1 MPELLYDSCKIW
13 EACRATSATATFFN
27 PIAIGTYKQKFA
39 DGAIKHNNPIQLVYR
54 EAETMWPSRAKE
66 AVLLSIGTGSAP
78 LPPFEGNIVD
88 ILQALKHMAVQAEL
102 TADEFYHDH
111 RYMTD
116 NELLYRFNVFHGL
129 AEVGLE
135 EYKESR
141 KIADATHAYMSSG
154 ETRRHWSKCLA
165 KLIETDF
172 DSSRAATYDRL
183 PELLTHATLTE
194 GPRTRWGQEVDHG
207 PHDNRAAT
215 VYLQP
220 QIAYASEEAI
230 AGRAATIDDTMFAA
244 KEAVDLT
251 RLKEEAEGGA
261 EIDHENCKTVR
272 KAIP

>member
-1 MPELLYDSCKIW
+1 
-13 EACRATSATATFFN
+13 
-27 PIAIGTYKQKFA
+27 
-39 DGAIKHNNPIQLVYR
+39 
-54 EAETMWPSRAKE
+54 
-66 AVLLSIGTGSAP
+66 
-78 LPPFEGNIVD
+78 
-88 ILQALKHMAVQAEL
+88 MAVQAEL
-102 TADEFYHDH
+102 TADDFYHDH

-141 KIADATHAYMSSG
+141 KIAAATHAYMSSG
-154 ETRRHWSKCLA
+154 ETRRHWSKFFA
-165 KLIETDF
+165 RLIETDF

-183 PELLTHATLTE
+183 PELLTRATLTE

-215 VYLQP
+215 VYSQP

-251 RLKEEAEGGA
+251 GLKEEAEGGA